1 MYQGKVEN
9 GLPEPPEPP
18 KIGGLGGLSIE
29 SDPQGLRHPLR
40 ATSARYYP
48 LIMGLCVGPIK
59 AVDMLNYSFL
69 EGF

>member
-18 KIGGLGGLSIE
+18 KMGGFGGLSIE

-48 LIMGLCVGPIK
+48 LIMGLCVGLSEI
-59 AVDMLNYSFL
+59 LNILDHGFS
-69 EGF
+69 EGG